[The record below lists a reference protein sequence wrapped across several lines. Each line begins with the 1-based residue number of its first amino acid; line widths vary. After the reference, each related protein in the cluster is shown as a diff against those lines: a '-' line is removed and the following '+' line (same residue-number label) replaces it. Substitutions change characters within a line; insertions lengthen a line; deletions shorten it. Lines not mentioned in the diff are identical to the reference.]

1 MTDGIDPDGT
11 RRRALEAFLADRVAE
26 GYRIETQEDTHAIVV
41 RGDSFPRRLLGRR
54 RFVVQV
60 DERGIVSRRPAQRIR
75 H

>member
-41 RGDSFPRRLLGRR
+41 RGDSLPRRLLGRR

-60 DERGIVSRRPAQRIR
+60 DEGGMVSMRPAQQIR

>member
-1 MTDGIDPDGT
+1 MTGGIDPEG
-11 RRRALEAFLADRVAE
+11 RRSRALEAFLAVRVAE
-26 GYRIETQEDTHAIVV
+26 GYRIETHEETHAIVV

-60 DERGIVSRRPAQRIR
+60 DEGGMVSMRPAQQIR